1 MILELRS
8 RLREILVAGLLVTI
22 AVVLFLFQ
30 PLPEPSELQHCGTPT
45 HVWGPLNVFVNCDSG
60 EFLLLAK
67 HPSLLL
73 TPAHRTRQNRPLYAA
88 LGWTLAWPL
97 RVLDVESIGRRVLG
111 AEPVGRTGRLYGDYL
126 PEYGAF
132 LLLNWVLLVA
142 SVVLFTRLL
151 DAESPVAIRAL
162 LPLAVLLVNEVT
174 KAFFWTP
181 HFQIFNVFIPVASI
195 ALFRWQLSPARIVTW
210 RDAAAIGLLLG
221 VGNLAYGAFALT
233 AGGAALCLV
242 IGERKLSK
250 AILLLAL
257 FFLPLAV
264 WIAFVTAR
272 TGAFYSEE
280 IARFRQ
286 FVWLADA
293 AFRGIG
299 PFGTAVSENLSTY
312 LTMLG
317 AVVIGPA
324 LMLGVAVAAARIA
337 GGRSRPTDR
346 ERAPARAIAV
356 YVLVDVL
363 FFAFMGFYRTRL
375 AWTIV
380 PALLLIL
387 GREIG
392 RLERAV
398 PARAGLAMK
407 MGVAGVALG
416 YTAYWIARA
425 GPYF

>member
-22 AVVLFLFQ
+22 AVGLFLFQ
-30 PLPEPSELQHCGTPT
+30 PLPEPSELEYCGTPT

-97 RVLDVESIGRRVLG
+97 RALGVESIGRRVLG
-111 AEPVGRTGRLYGDYL
+111 AEPIGRTGRLYGDYL
-126 PEYGAF
+126 PEYGGF

-151 DAESPVAIRAL
+151 DAQSPVAIRAL

-195 ALFRWQLSPARIVTW
+195 ALFRWQLSPSRIVTW
-210 RDAAAIGLLLG
+210 RAAAAIGLLLG

-242 IGERKLSK
+242 IGERKLPK

-257 FFLPLAV
+257 FFLPLAA

-286 FVWLADA
+286 FVWLADG

-312 LTMLG
+312 LTML
-317 AVVIGPA
+317 AEVVIGPA
-324 LMLGVAVAAARIA
+324 LMLGVAIAAARIA

-346 ERAPARAIAV
+346 ERPTARAIAV

-363 FFAFMGFYRTRL
+363 FFAFLGFYRTRL

-392 RLERAV
+392 RLERTV
-398 PARAGLAMK
+398 PARAGLAVK
-407 MGVAGVALG
+407 MGVVGIAVG
-416 YTAYWIARA
+416 YSAYWIARA

>member
-22 AVVLFLFQ
+22 VAVLFLFQ
-30 PLPEPSELQHCGTPT
+30 RLPGPSELQYCGTPT

-73 TPAHRTRQNRPLYAA
+73 TPAQRTRQNRPLYAA
-88 LGWTLAWPL
+88 LGWTLAWPFRAL
-97 RVLDVESIGRRVLG
+97 GFESIGRRVLG
-111 AEPVGRTGRLYGDYL
+111 VEPVGRTGRLYGDYL

-132 LLLNWVLLVA
+132 LLLNWLLLVA

-151 DAESPVAIRAL
+151 DAESPFAIRAL

-181 HFQIFNVFIPVASI
+181 HFQIFNVFIPVFSI
-195 ALFRWQLSPARIVTW
+195 ALFRWLLWPARIVTW
-210 RDAAAIGLLLG
+210 RDVGTVGLLLG
-221 VGNLAYGAFALT
+221 FGNLAYGAVALT
-233 AGGAALCLV
+233 AGGAALCLA
-242 IGERKLSK
+242 IGERKLTK
-250 AILLLAL
+250 AMLLLAV
-257 FFLPLAV
+257 FFMPLAA

-293 AFRGIG
+293 AFRGVG
-299 PFGTAVSENLSTY
+299 PFGRAVSENLSTY
-312 LTMLG
+312 LTMLV
-317 AVVIGPA
+317 AVVIAPV
-324 LMLGVAVAAARIA
+324 LMLGVTVAAARIA
-337 GGRSRPTDR
+337 GDRSRPTDR
-346 ERAPARAIAV
+346 ERATARAIAV
-356 YVLVDVL
+356 YLLVDVL

-392 RLERAV
+392 RFERAV
-398 PARAGLAMK
+398 PARAGLAVK
-407 MGVAGVALG
+407 MGVVGIALG
-416 YTAYWIARA
+416 YSAYWFARA